1 MTAPELLGIAP
12 CFMCKQPFAFDPDR
26 VTSISIDPV
35 TGLPPDLGGDPGRA
49 RREPLCPPCCIA
61 ANVERAR
68 RGLDLLDETDTARPG
83 AGA

>member
-49 RREPLCPPCCIA
+49 RREPLCPPCCIGPPTSSAPA
-61 ANVERAR
+61 AGSRSSI
-68 RGLDLLDETDTARPG
+68 ETDTSRPG
-83 AGA
+83 R

>member
-1 MTAPELLGIAP
+1 MTGPGDMIGIAP

-26 VTSISIDPV
+26 VTSISIDPM

-49 RREPLCPPCCIA
+49 RREPLCPPCCRI

-68 RGLDLLDETDTARPG
+68 CGLALFDETDTARR
-83 AGA
+83 